1 MQVQFSGLKL
11 ENHFGVTSEEFNLSA
26 KNKQAGISF
35 KTLWHMDLAQNQVP
49 FLPECSLPLCK
60 MVQNLL
66 KLQQIGVLMYCR
78 LLPCGTSPIGCVLF
92 EIKASKED
100 INSR

>member
-35 KTLWHMDLAQNQVP
+35 KTLWHMDLAQNQV
-49 FLPECSLPLCK
+49 LPQSLRTCILHRRK
-60 MVQNLL
+60 LL
-66 KLQQIGVLMYCR
+66 
-78 LLPCGTSPIGCVLF
+78 
-92 EIKASKED
+92 
-100 INSR
+100 